1 MWSTFKLKKKKKAS
15 ERNELQGQEEGR
27 GPSDKPA
34 ATTPWHGGVWE
45 YVLEKNLVIEAAEM
59 LRRQRAVQRLDYPP
73 VGSRLG

>member
-1 MWSTFKLKKKKKAS
+1 M
-15 ERNELQGQEEGR
+15 GR

-34 ATTPWHGGVWE
+34 ATSPWHGGVWE